1 MHTNVTIDLSFLD
14 ETPLPWRPPPP
25 FAAPD
30 SGSLA
35 RVGWSTSD
43 AIAVENAAD
52 SLVERLGVS
61 GLDPLIQSAAA
72 RCVEAHVRRDLLGV
86 RDACREVERRAREL
100 GARAG

>member
-1 MHTNVTIDLSFLD
+1 MHTLTSIDLSFLD
-14 ETPLPWRPPPP
+14 EPPTLRRLTSQLAVPSS
-25 FAAPD
+25 D
-30 SGSLA
+30 SGPV
-35 RVGWSTSD
+35 VGW
-43 AIAVENAAD
+43 NAAD
-52 SLVERLGVS
+52 AIHLEEAADALVRRLGVS